1 MILNGKFPPYDEI
14 FNHLVKVVSSE
25 RFLNKQGLGKEVPF
39 FIFPF
44 SPEDALRN
52 EDDVINVI
60 KKLKVERGIEILHLN
75 LYKICI
81 EMLKE
86 RDVFDSIIEDE
97 SSYEKDDLLDM
108 LQSLLDPE
116 SNLIPKIREIIADKQ
131 FDVAFIT
138 GVGEIYP
145 YIRSHT
151 VLNNLQSTIEEQ
163 PTVMFFPGSYSHSD
177 TKGASLDLFNIMPGD
192 RYYRA
197 FNLLDYQI

>member
-44 SPEDALRN
+44 SPVDALRI
-52 EDDVINVI
+52 EDDVI
-60 KKLKVERGIEILHLN
+60 
-75 LYKICI
+75 
-81 EMLKE
+81 
-86 RDVFDSIIEDE
+86 
-97 SSYEKDDLLDM
+97 DDLLDM

>member
-1 MILNGKFPPYDEI
+1 MILNEKSPSYDDI
-14 FNHLVKVVSSE
+14 FNHLVKVVSSD
-25 RFLNKQGLGKEVPF
+25 RFLKKQGLGKEVPF

-44 SPEDALRN
+44 SPKYALRI

-60 KKLKVERGIEILHLN
+60 KKLKVEKGIEILHLN
-75 LYKICI
+75 LYKICVEI
-81 EMLKE
+81 LKE
-86 RDVFDSIIEDE
+86 REVFDAIMEDE

-116 SNLIPKIREIIADKQ
+116 TNLIPKIKEFIADKH
-131 FDVAFIT
+131 FDVVFIT

-163 PTVMFFPGSYSHSD
+163 PTVMFFPGSYKHSD
-177 TKGASLDLFNIMPGD
+177 TKGASLDLFNNMPGD

>member
-44 SPEDALRN
+44 SPVDALRI

-60 KKLKVERGIEILHLN
+60 KKLKVEKGLEILHLN

-86 RDVFDSIIEDE
+86 REVFDSIIEDE

-151 VLNNLQSTIEEQ
+151 VLNNLQSFLQ
-163 PTVMFFPGSYSHSD
+163 QAVQRGYF
-177 TKGASLDLFNIMPGD
+177 L
-192 RYYRA
+192 
-197 FNLLDYQI
+197 

>member
-1 MILNGKFPPYDEI
+1 MILNGKFLPYDEI

-44 SPEDALRN
+44 SPVDALKI

-60 KKLKVERGIEILHLN
+60 KKLKVEKGIEILHLN

-86 RDVFDSIIEDE
+86 REVFDSIIEDE

-108 LQSLLDPE
+108 FQSLLDPE

-151 VLNNLQSTIEEQ
+151 VLSNLQSTIEEQ

-177 TKGASLDLFNIMPGD
+177 TKGDSLDLFNIMPGD
-192 RYYRA
+192 KYYRA
-197 FNLLDYQI
+197 KNLLDYQI

>member
-14 FNHLVKVVSSE
+14 FSHLVKVVSSE

-44 SPEDALRN
+44 SPEDALRI
-52 EDDVINVI
+52 EDDVLNVI
-60 KKLKVERGIEILHLN
+60 KKLKVENGIEILHLN

-81 EMLKE
+81 EILKE
-86 RDVFDSIIEDE
+86 RRVFNSIIENE
-97 SSYEKDDLLDM
+97 SSNDKQDLLDT
-108 LQSLLDPE
+108 LQGLLDPE
-116 SNLIPKIREIIADKQ
+116 TNLVPKIREIIANKH
-131 FDVAFIT
+131 FDVAFMT

-145 YIRSHT
+145 YIRSHN
-151 VLNNLQSTIEEQ
+151 VLNNLQSTIEDQ
-163 PTVMFFPGSYSHSD
+163 PTVMFFPGSYRHSD
-177 TKGASLDLFNIMPGD
+177 TKGSSLDLFNIMPGD